1 MSGSPLPCKKHTT
14 SVLSLVTVSS
24 ADANAASPRQ
34 ARIAAPA
41 SPSAS
46 TSGSIRS
53 SQVTTFARAPDANTI
68 APCPIS

>member
-1 MSGSPLPCKKHTT
+1 MT

-34 ARIAAPA
+34 ARIADPV

-46 TSGSIRS
+46 MSGSIRS
-53 SQVTTFARAPDANTI
+53 SQVTTFERAPDANTI
-68 APCPIS
+68 APCPISYAPMP